1 MEERGITVTGG
12 RLLASGQ
19 LAALDPVERSG
30 VRRLAVARL
39 VTELG
44 TRAAFVALVLR
55 ADALTGSATAVSLA
69 LALTVAADALA
80 TPLAGIAGDRWNR
93 RRVMVVSDVGAAAL
107 YLLLAGT
114 GDFATFLAVAVLAVV
129 VESFYFPAAGA
140 ALPNLVRSEHLGTA
154 SATVSQFRLV
164 GTIAGPVVAGLVAA
178 VGDVRWVFVLNA
190 ATFLLAASLVLGT
203 RGSFQAAR
211 DSTPGPEAVG
221 ATFFS
226 LLARFPQV
234 PAFMLLWVVIQ
245 LGAGLLWVGLPGLAR
260 ELGTPTL
267 GYTTLLTLGSVGSL
281 IGATVAARLFHLASA
296 RRLLVVALACQAGF
310 LLAASASP
318 HIVVAVA
325 AVVGFRLG
333 ESISG
338 TSAFTAFQ
346 TATPDAVRARASAWV
361 DTATIAAF
369 GIGVAAGGPVVDHLG
384 ARWCFAVA
392 ALAALAGCAVATWIV
407 GPLLASS
414 EPAPRRVHV
423 A

>member
-1 MEERGITVTGG
+1 VTGG
-12 RLLASGQ
+12 RLRGAGQ
-19 LAALDPVERSG
+19 LAALDAVERSS

-55 ADALTGSATAVSLA
+55 AESLTSSATAVSLA
-69 LALTVAADALA
+69 LALTVAVDALA

-93 RRVMVVSDVGAAAL
+93 RRVMIVSDLGAAAL
-107 YLLLAGT
+107 YLLLAGA
-114 GDFATFLAVAVLAVV
+114 GDFTTFVAVAALAVV

-140 ALPNLVRSEHLGTA
+140 ALPNLVRAEHLGTA

-164 GTIAGPVVAGLVAA
+164 GTIAGPVVAGLFAA
-178 VGDVRWVFVLNA
+178 LGDVRWVFVLNA
-190 ATFLLAASLVLGT
+190 ATFVLAAWLVSST

-211 DSTPGPEAVG
+211 GSRAAPEAIR

-226 LLARFPQV
+226 LLTRFPQV

-260 ELGTPTL
+260 ELGTQTI
-267 GYTTLLTLGSVGSL
+267 GYPTLLTLGSIGSL
-281 IGATVAARLFHLASA
+281 VGATLAVRLFRVASS
-296 RRLLVVALACQAGF
+296 RRLLVTALACQAGF
-310 LLAASASP
+310 LLATSASP
-318 HIVVAVA
+318 HIAVA
-325 AVVGFRLG
+325 AVAVIGFRVG

-369 GIGVAAGGPVVDHLG
+369 GVGVAAGGPVVDHLG
-384 ARWCFAVA
+384 ARWCFALA
-392 ALAALAGCAVATWIV
+392 ALAALAGCAVAAWTT
-407 GPLLASS
+407 GRHLDSAAPQPD
-414 EPAPRRVHV
+414 PAHV
-423 A
+423 P